1 MYMKNIC
8 AVYLIITVLSVI
20 CINSIFGLNCYH
32 GVSTEYF
39 HSSHPFKIQTCQAGN
54 FCIKYHRVDFR
65 KRRSFTIKSCD
76 DYMICAEQG
85 CTVGSVATKFMGYL
99 KGPFVNIW
107 DCCCTEINE
116 PSYYQRLKQRFSAI
130 VACNTFW
137 TKVCGVAKF
146 RYFCN
151 MDEEKEEIVAEV
163 DEDSSFVNQWV
174 AKLSNGKPF
183 ILRVFIESFES
194 DMKSKDRI
202 RQENSLKRICS
213 VISKLPQS
221 YPWQL
226 SQVELLMNFFLMNY
240 DNFDA
245 PNYFM
250 LAALKRLLMSHLH
263 ISTKYI
269 RLIVETLFR
278 RGQVQICFQKERYL
292 FYQILDALLNQYYK
306 ELSEDVYF
314 VSYFISS
321 ISGERDPRCLI
332 LVFRLFCTLCKY
344 FKSGDFPRDLFDVH
358 ATELFDVVAC
368 YYPIEFNYNSKERT
382 EITKELLISGC
393 ESCLLIDEEF
403 APFVFELIIEKLIDS
418 EYSLDTKLEVCSFL
432 AKACAVFPCTQLV
445 ENIERLCAGVRSI
458 IFSFSKNADDKYIPK
473 PIETAV
479 SSMLKALEEDSTKSR
494 KEQIEYVCQEFIE
507 KGEMFVLQTELGLT
521 DRILAFLEILLK
533 SSKFSYNIVFENVF
547 SWLLSLCKGDTASSA
562 TNKSEVID
570 IGLKLLCYWIDIAD
584 DFKQSTLMRKFH
596 ISLIEMLD
604 KYDREIAQLARYKLL
619 KVCIGLHVRTD
630 ELLEKCKV
638 SLRKSFDFVCNQN
651 KELRNNCLIF
661 VHVFAAADW
670 TTAKDLITNE
680 IESSKEIFHITP
692 LLWSIIHDTESLD
705 FALSYLGTLFPST
718 SACSDDF
725 QEIFLEM
732 FKKNRSESSAVE
744 GRLLKQTLT
753 CFFVRLE
760 IDDSDLEAQSKF
772 LQEIGLIINDRT
784 HLEGLHLIQEKL
796 KNCSSLLPGLYLYI
810 IQSSYS
816 DELVNILTELVST
829 DKNLTWYKSL
839 IMAAA
844 VNKSLKCAKTLNQ
857 IKKLQES
864 FEFVDRFKCKARLCA
879 ALLLI
884 GHPEGSTYFVDLLHD
899 LVQYDGSEDIHIL
912 TDTLVDMLTFDTC
925 YSDPVKCKY
934 RTTIL
939 WRQRIFC
946 QLVPIYVRSFNDL
959 RKEFRSKQIV
969 LFPLLSPFFALAAS
983 STAVMNDKYMEL
995 LPILCAALDS
1005 LGLNLYLEEQI
1016 ISGLTALLKNATAE
1030 QLGDDFLLKVLPRLQ
1045 HCLENN
1051 KNMMA
1056 HLAALECL
1064 QLIAQ
1069 RWSSTTLL
1077 PFYDPIV
1084 RSLIKTSGSQKRIVR
1099 KAVADAR
1106 NLWELLPTK

>member
-1 MYMKNIC
+1 
-8 AVYLIITVLSVI
+8 
-20 CINSIFGLNCYH
+20 
-32 GVSTEYF
+32 
-39 HSSHPFKIQTCQAGN
+39 
-54 FCIKYHRVDFR
+54 
-65 KRRSFTIKSCD
+65 
-76 DYMICAEQG
+76 MICAEQG

-99 KGPFVNIW
+99 KGPFW
-107 DCCCTEINE
+107 CC
-116 PSYYQRLKQRFSAI
+116 
-130 VACNTFW
+130 
-137 TKVCGVAKF
+137 KVSVFLQHG
-146 RYFCN
+146 RR
-151 MDEEKEEIVAEV
+151 KEEIVAEV

-226 SQVELLMNFFLMNY
+226 SQ
-240 DNFDA
+240 
-245 PNYFM
+245 
-250 LAALKRLLMSHLH
+250 
-263 ISTKYI
+263 
-269 RLIVETLFR
+269 
-278 RGQVQICFQKERYL
+278 
-292 FYQILDALLNQYYK
+292 

-418 EYSLDTKLEVCSFL
+418 EYSLDTKLE

-533 SSKFSYNIVFENVF
+533 SSKFSYTIVFENVF
-547 SWLLSLCKGDTASSA
+547 SWLLSLCKGDTASST

-638 SLRKSFDFVCNQN
+638 SLRKASI
-651 KELRNNCLIF
+651 LNNCLIF

-732 FKKNRSESSAVE
+732 FKKNRSESSAME

-760 IDDSDLEAQSKF
+760 IDDSDLEAQSK
-772 LQEIGLIINDRT
+772 T

-844 VNKSLKCAKTLNQ
+844 
-857 IKKLQES
+857 
-864 FEFVDRFKCKARLCA
+864 ARLCA

-946 QLVPIYVRSFNDL
+946 QLVPIYVQSFNDL

-1051 KNMMA
+1051 KNMVYGPPGCARMFTTY
-1056 HLAALECL
+1056 
-1064 QLIAQ
+1064 
-1069 RWSSTTLL
+1069 STAMVIYNTAS
-1077 PFYDPIV
+1077 FYDPIV

-1106 NLWELLPTK
+1106 NLW